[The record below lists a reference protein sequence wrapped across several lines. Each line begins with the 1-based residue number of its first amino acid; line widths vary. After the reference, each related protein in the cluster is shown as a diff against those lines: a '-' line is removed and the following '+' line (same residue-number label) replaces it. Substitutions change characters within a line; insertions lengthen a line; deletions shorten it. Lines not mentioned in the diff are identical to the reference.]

1 MSRIQT
7 GYNFDT
13 TSARASRRIAASLAR
28 ATASSI
34 YEVPQGKSVRISS
47 VSICNTGSARLTVRL
62 HHVLPGESAALSN
75 AIFYD
80 LEVAGYSTVID
91 YTVRT
96 MNSGERIFA
105 QASTAS
111 VASFIVYGDG

>member
-1 MSRIQT
+1 MSRMP
-7 GYNFDT
+7 GYNLE
-13 TSARASRRIAASLAR
+13 SVSMRPSRRIAAGLAKT
-28 ATASSI
+28 TASSI
-34 YEVPQGKSVRISS
+34 YEVPQGRSGRVSS
-47 VSICNTGSARLTVRL
+47 VSICNTGASRVTVRL

-80 LEVAGYSTVID
+80 LELAGYSTVID
-91 YTVRT
+91 YTARS

-111 VASFIVYGDG
+111 VVAFMVYGDAL